1 MMGPLPRR
9 RTLPA
14 GWSVG
19 VLLVVLGSAVVG
31 VGVTLLAPAVAV
43 AAPED
48 PRAEAKREV
57 ERAEVQYKLGRFDEA
72 LEGYSRAY
80 ELVNAPGLLFNI
92 GQCHKNLKS
101 YERAIFFFQEY
112 LREAKRPERRA
123 LANELIAEAR
133 AQLEKQRLEPPPTP
147 EPPPES
153 SSPPVPTWREP
164 PSPDERDS
172 SAKGRGVV
180 IQNTAPP
187 TDTPLTQ
194 RWWFWTAIGAGA
206 VALVTGIVLLS
217 RSGETVLPSGS
228 VGTLDRRQ

>member
-1 MMGPLPRR
+1 MGPLPRR
-9 RTLPA
+9 RTLLASRPA
-14 GWSVG
+14 GA
-19 VLLVVLGSAVVG
+19 LLVMLSSAALVR
-31 VGVTLLAPAVAV
+31 VTPLLAPAVAV

-133 AQLEKQRLEPPPTP
+133 AQLERQRSEPPPAP
-147 EPPPES
+147 EPPAES
-153 SSPPVPTWREP
+153 SSPAPVWQAPAVAEP
-164 PSPDERDS
+164 AES
-172 SAKGRGVV
+172 SGKAPGADL
-180 IQNTAPP
+180 QNTTTTTEA
-187 TDTPLTQ
+187 PLTQ
-194 RWWFWTAIGAGA
+194 KWWFWTAIGAGA

-217 RSGETVLPSGS
+217 GSGDTVLPSGS

>member
-1 MMGPLPRR
+1 MGPLPRR

-19 VLLVVLGSAVVG
+19 VLLVVLGSAV

-101 YERAIFFFQEY
+101 YERAIFFFQEF
-112 LREAKRPERRA
+112 LREAKQPERRA

-133 AQLEKQRLEPPPTP
+133 AQLEKQRLEPAPAA

-153 SSPPVPTWREP
+153 SSPPAVPAWREP
-164 PSPDERDS
+164 TVVDQGDT
-172 SAKGRGVV
+172 SAKAPGAVL
-180 IQNTAPP
+180 QNTAPAP
-187 TDTPLTQ
+187 ETPLTQ
-194 RWWFWTAIGAGA
+194 KWWFWTAIGVGAG
-206 VALVTGIVLLS
+206 ALVTGIVLLS
-217 RSGETVLPSGS
+217 GSGDTVPPSGS

>member
-1 MMGPLPRR
+1 MMGPLSRR
-9 RTLPA
+9 RSLPA
-14 GWSVG
+14 GRSTAA
-19 VLLVVLGSAVVG
+19 LLVVLLGSALSGTMRV
-31 VGVTLLAPAVAV
+31 PAVAV

-133 AQLEKQRLEPPPTP
+133 AQLEKQRLEPAPAADSPPA
-147 EPPPES
+147 PPSP
-153 SSPPVPTWREP
+153 PPVPAWREP
-164 PSPDERDS
+164 PVADQGDT
-172 SAKGRGVV
+172 SAKAPGAVL
-180 IQNTAPP
+180 QNTAPAP
-187 TDTPLTQ
+187 EAPLTQ
-194 RWWFWTAIGAGA
+194 KWWFWTAIGAGA
-206 VALVTGIVLLS
+206 VAVVTGIVLLS
-217 RSGETVLPSGS
+217 GSGDTVPPSGS

>member
-1 MMGPLPRR
+1 MGPLPRR

-14 GWSVG
+14 SRSVG
-19 VLLVVLGSAVVG
+19 VVLVVLGAALG
-31 VGVTLLAPAVAV
+31 GAMPALAPAVAV

-123 LANELIAEAR
+123 LANELIAESR
-133 AQLEKQRLEPPPTP
+133 AEMEKQRLQPPPAAEPSP
-147 EPPPES
+147 EPSNP
-153 SSPPVPTWREP
+153 PPVPAWREP
-164 PSPDERDS
+164 PVPEPGDS
-172 SAKGRGVV
+172 STKAPGAV
-180 IQNTAPP
+180 IRSSATEEPI
-187 TDTPLTQ
+187 TQ
-194 RWWFWTAIGAGA
+194 KWWFWTAIGAGA
-206 VALVTGIVLLS
+206 VALVAGIVLLS
-217 RSGETVLPSGS
+217 GSGETVLPSGS
-228 VGTLDRRQ
+228 LGTLDRRQ

>member
-19 VLLVVLGSAVVG
+19 VLLVVLGSAV

-101 YERAIFFFQEY
+101 YERAIFFFQEF
-112 LREAKRPERRA
+112 LREAKQPERRA
-123 LANELIAEAR
+123 LAKELIAEAR
-133 AQLEKQRLEPPPTP
+133 AQLEKQRLEPPPAA

-153 SSPPVPTWREP
+153 SRPPQVPAWQEP
-164 PSPDERDS
+164 SGSGES
-172 SAKGRGVV
+172 SAKPPGVV
-180 IQNTAPP
+180 LQNPGT
-187 TDTPLTQ
+187 TSETPLTQ
-194 RWWFWTAIGAGA
+194 KWWFWTAIGAGA
-206 VALVTGIVLLS
+206 IAVVTGVVLLAG
-217 RSGETVLPSGS
+217 SGDTVLPSGS